1 VAIKDF
7 KNQGIRSKEIKI
19 SKQNNILVT
28 EQLKKNDLLWIAIII
43 TATLIFYF
51 PTFKNNFVSWDDNI
65 YIFNNPF
72 IYSLG
77 AKNLI
82 NIFSSS

>member
-1 VAIKDF
+1 MAIKDF

-51 PTFKNNFVSWDDNI
+51 PTFNT
-65 YIFNNPF
+65 
-72 IYSLG
+72 
-77 AKNLI
+77 
-82 NIFSSS
+82 